1 MSERDRTESSDV
13 PSENRGSSGRAMR
26 YLWIVAGTVSLAI
39 GVIGVAIPLLPT
51 TPFLLLAA
59 ACYMRGSKR
68 MHRWLMNNRVL
79 GQYIR
84 NYAEGRGVSVRFKI
98 FTIALLWITILFTA
112 FIILSEPIIQTIL
125 VLIAVLVSIHVAR
138 IKTLKVRK

>member
-1 MSERDRTESSDV
+1 
-13 PSENRGSSGRAMR
+13 MR